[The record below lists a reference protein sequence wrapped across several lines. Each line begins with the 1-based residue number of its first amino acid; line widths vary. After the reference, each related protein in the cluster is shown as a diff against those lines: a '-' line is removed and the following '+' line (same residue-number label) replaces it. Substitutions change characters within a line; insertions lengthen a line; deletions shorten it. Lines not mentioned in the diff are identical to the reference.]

1 MIKSEFFCII
11 IAFALVITILIDRF
25 DTVWTSPTDIY
36 TVNDT
41 IDGYI
46 IDAVVNDNQLYA
58 HMPND
63 DTVYTLTI
71 KAENMTIWV
80 IISTSYDDMKD
91 HIIIE
96 KIEEASCEQNQNR
109 VV

>member
-1 MIKSEFFCII
+1 MIKSEIFCAII
-11 IAFALVITILIDRF
+11 VFAMIITILIDRF
-25 DTVWTSPTDIY
+25 DTVRRSPTDIY

-63 DTVYTLTI
+63 DTIYTLTI
-71 KAENMTIWV
+71 KADDMPIWV
-80 IISTSYDDMKD
+80 IIFTSNDDMKD

-96 KIEEASCEQNQNR
+96 KIEEASM
-109 VV
+109 